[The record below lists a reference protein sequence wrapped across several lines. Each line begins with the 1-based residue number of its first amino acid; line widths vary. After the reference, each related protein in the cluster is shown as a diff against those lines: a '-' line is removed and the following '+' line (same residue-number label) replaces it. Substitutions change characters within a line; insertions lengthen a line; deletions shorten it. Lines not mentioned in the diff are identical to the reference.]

1 MIIYDPKIAILLI
14 AFNRSNI
21 KQVFDRIKV
30 VKPRR
35 LYIAVDGS
43 TNDTQRKICKET
55 TSIVSHIDWECQV
68 FKLYQEKNQGYD
80 KHCFHSI
87 SWFFEQ
93 EPEGIMLEDDCV
105 PSLSFFG
112 YCTTLLKKFRNDE
125 RIGHISGSNYQFGK
139 NRGDGTY
146 YYSNLTYVSGWAGWR
161 RVWQEHCLNENK
173 YDLFNQLD
181 YLSNLPSHA
190 PFQYRWNRLFNI
202 ANHSNEHFWE
212 VKYAY
217 TNLINNRLSIIPNK
231 NLITKIAYYDKIP
244 HAIKNHPFTNIKNEE
259 IDHIVHPSFICP
271 DIEADLYSQTKEYNT
286 SFEEL
291 YMPKEYFYLKEHF
304 VAAIR
309 YLILY
314 KFGGLYVDM
323 DYECTENI
331 TPILCNT
338 ECAMGLEPEAH
349 AVRIH
354 VPYIVGNAFMATVPE
369 HPYFKELIDAVFY
382 DNTKAGT
389 YTDSVE
395 LILNTTGPF
404 LTTRIYDNSKYQE
417 RITLI
422 PAELIAPITHSDIRK
437 IMKEETSMTIESK
450 VEKSFAIHYFFG
462 SWHE

>member
-35 LYIAVDGS
+35 LYIAVDES
-43 TNDTQRKICKET
+43 TNDTQCKICKET

-93 EPEGIMLEDDCV
+93 EPEGIILEDDCV

-146 YYSNLTYVSGWAGWR
+146 YYSNLTHVSGWAGWR

-202 ANHSNEHFWE
+202 VNHSNEHFWE
-212 VKYAY
+212 VKYTY

-231 NLITKIAYYDKIP
+231 NLITKIAYYDKMP

-304 VAAIR
+304 VTAIR
-309 YLILY
+309 NNHIHPKIPQIIHQIYEDLALSLIH
-314 KFGGLYVDM
+314 
-323 DYECTENI
+323 I
-331 TPILCNT
+331 
-338 ECAMGLEPEAH
+338 
-349 AVRIH
+349 
-354 VPYIVGNAFMATVPE
+354 
-369 HPYFKELIDAVFY
+369 
-382 DNTKAGT
+382 
-389 YTDSVE
+389 
-395 LILNTTGPF
+395 
-404 LTTRIYDNSKYQE
+404 
-417 RITLI
+417 
-422 PAELIAPITHSDIRK
+422 
-437 IMKEETSMTIESK
+437 
-450 VEKSFAIHYFFG
+450 
-462 SWHE
+462 